1 MAKPLFRFFNRIH
14 IFLYR
19 LTAGRLGGRI
29 QGLRVLLLSTTGRRS
44 GKERTVPLGFFEDGG
59 AWVIT
64 ASNAGF
70 DVHPGW
76 FFNLRS
82 DSRVRVEVAGKV
94 SPAHAQ
100 IVDGEERA
108 RLWNRLISQSPG
120 YARYEKSTRRVIP
133 LVALHPVAWPGPG
146 LKLAA
151 HTDGGSPQDRRV
163 AAGFSLRG
171 SGGFDGAERCVVLRR
186 R

>member
-82 DSRVRVEVAGKV
+82 DSRVRVEVGGKF
-94 SPAHAQ
+94 SSAQAQ

-120 YARYEKSTRRVIP
+120 YARYEKSTKRVIP
-133 LVALHPVAWPGPG
+133 LVALRIPEGIALHPSA
-146 LKLAA
+146 
-151 HTDGGSPQDRRV
+151 
-163 AAGFSLRG
+163 
-171 SGGFDGAERCVVLRR
+171 
-186 R
+186 

>member
-19 LTAGRLGGRI
+19 LTAGSLGGRI
-29 QGLRVLLLSTTGRRS
+29 QGLRVLLLTTKGRRS

-82 DSRVRVEVAGKV
+82 DSRVRVEVGGKI
-94 SPAHAQ
+94 SSAQAQ
-100 IVDGEERA
+100 IVDGEERV

-120 YARYEKSTRRVIP
+120 YARYEKSTKRVIP
-133 LVALHPVAWPGPG
+133 LIAIRRASHPGGG
-146 LKLAA
+146 LPEE
-151 HTDGGSPQDRRV
+151 SRSV
-163 AAGFSLRG
+163 NW
-171 SGGFDGAERCVVLRR
+171 
-186 R
+186 